1 MHGFPFTLFSEFPKA
16 MKDEDIADAEAR
28 GFASLKWDAA
38 EKGDIEAA
46 LEMQKAE
53 TESLCRL
60 AGMIEQPDTEDL
72 TEVADWWKPE
82 TEQ

>member
-1 MHGFPFTLFSEFPKA
+1 
-16 MKDEDIADAEAR
+16 MKDKDITNAEAN
-28 GFASLKWDAA
+28 GFAQLKWDAA

-60 AGMIEQPDTEDL
+60 AKSRNAPRIESGDE
-72 TEVADWWKPE
+72 WKN
-82 TEQ
+82 QG

>member
-1 MHGFPFTLFSEFPKA
+1 
-16 MKDEDIADAEAR
+16 MKDKDIADAEAR

-38 EKGDIEAA
+38 ERRDIETA

-60 AGMIEQPDTEDL
+60 ARLPEQQKPEDP
-72 TEVADWWKPE
+72 TKAADWWKPE
-82 TEQ
+82 NDQ

>member
-1 MHGFPFTLFSEFPKA
+1 

-28 GFASLKWDAA
+28 GFASLKWTAA
-38 EKGDIEAA
+38 EKRDIETA

-60 AGMIEQPDTEDL
+60 SGMIEQHGPEDP
-72 TEVADWWKPE
+72 TKAADWWKPE
-82 TEQ
+82 TDQ

>member
-1 MHGFPFTLFSEFPKA
+1 
-16 MKDEDIADAEAR
+16 MKDKDITNAEAH
-28 GFASLKWDAA
+28 GFASLKWHAA

-60 AGMIEQPDTEDL
+60 AGMIEQPDPEDP
-72 TEVADWWKPE
+72 TKEADWWKPE

>member
-1 MHGFPFTLFSEFPKA
+1 

-38 EKGDIEAA
+38 ERRDIETA

-60 AGMIEQPDTEDL
+60 AGMIEQPDTEDP
-72 TEVADWWKPE
+72 TKAADWWKPE
-82 TEQ
+82 NDQ

>member
-1 MHGFPFTLFSEFPKA
+1 MKDKDITNAEAHGFA
-16 MKDEDIADAEAR
+16 A
-28 GFASLKWDAA
+28 LKWHAA

-60 AGMIEQPDTEDL
+60 AGMIEQPDTEDP
-72 TEVADWWKPE
+72 TKAADWWKKGND
-82 TEQ
+82 Q

>member
-1 MHGFPFTLFSEFPKA
+1 MNNKEITNAEAHGFA
-16 MKDEDIADAEAR
+16 Q
-28 GFASLKWDAA
+28 LKWDAA

-60 AGMIEQPDTEDL
+60 AGMIEQPDTKDL

-82 TEQ
+82 NDQ

>member
-1 MHGFPFTLFSEFPKA
+1 
-16 MKDEDIADAEAR
+16 MKDKDIADAEAR

-38 EKGDIEAA
+38 EKADIEAA

-60 AGMIEQPDTEDL
+60 AGMIEQPDTEDP
-72 TEVADWWKPE
+72 TKAADWWKSE
-82 TEQ
+82 NDQ